1 MNIMENKRVAAIS
14 LVMALAFGGICYYG
28 YGRYTDLKAT
38 QARISEISNKLEDYS
53 AESNPPNSKNRELVT
68 QAAKD
73 AKELS
78 DKLNADLLQYA
89 SFCMAGQGAQLAT
102 GEAAAPAPK
111 GADAYMPVSNPN
123 AFQHNF
129 TSLMSALGSYAAEK
143 GCTLDPAVAR
153 FGNYSEFEKNTAKE
167 EDVPY
172 LNFLLYAANNAM
184 RQIIGSGAPSIKKIY
199 FRELPDATER
209 KDKIVR
215 LSFEVAFTAKRSQ
228 VIDPAKPETLSVLPQ
243 VINKLT
249 HDRSFFYIPT
259 GVAVTTR
266 ENLPAINPELF
277 ASPVAEDELDDDA
290 ASASAAEQKLSL
302 ALPQVG
308 KEGETVDVYLT
319 LQVLYFTS
327 DKF

>member
-1 MNIMENKRVAAIS
+1 MNIMENKRVAAVS

-38 QARISEISNKLEDYS
+38 QTRISEISNKLEDYS
-53 AESNPPNSKNRELVT
+53 AESNPPNAKNRDLVT

-73 AKELS
+73 AKELR
-78 DKLNADLLQYA
+78 DKLYADLLQYA
-89 SFCMAGQGAQLAT
+89 SFCMAGQGAQVAT
-102 GEAAAPAPK
+102 GEPSAPAPK
-111 GADAYMPVSNPN
+111 GANAYMPVSNPN

-129 TSLMSALGSYAAEK
+129 TALMGALGSYAAEK
-143 GCTLDPAVAR
+143 GCTLDPSVAR

-172 LNFLLYAANNAM
+172 LNFLLYAANNAV
-184 RQIIGSGAPSIKKIY
+184 REIIDSGAPSIKKLY
-199 FRELPDATER
+199 FRELPGAAER

-215 LSFEVAFTAKRSQ
+215 LSFEVAFAAKRSQ
-228 VIDPAKPETLSVLPQ
+228 LIDPAKQETLSVLPQ

-249 HDRSFFYIPT
+249 HDKRFFYIPT
-259 GVAVTTR
+259 GLAVNTR
-266 ENLPAINPELF
+266 ENLPAITPEVF
-277 ASPVAEDELDDDA
+277 AVSAAAEDDEEV
-290 ASASAAEQKLSL
+290 SAAADGQTAPL
-302 ALPQVG
+302 ALPHVG
-308 KEGETVDVYLT
+308 KGDETVDIYLT